1 MPQDG
6 DYSSSLHEE
15 YTQTSLPQGFD
26 HTPTDLYAFGNIA
39 GPRPLVKAENTS
51 IGARM
56 ELFSKLPALVPLV
69 KRGLHQPA
77 ERSAALRIAARLP
90 ARQKRALLPD
100 LVSLASFV
108 HGSTREARNI
118 ILSLS
123 REWLRENI
131 EKYAEPILQRGDYEE
146 YASLLELYMR
156 IDHDLALRL
165 ALRAV
170 AHNDPDIRD
179 VGETFLARLWPFM
192 PRNRASRS
200 GDRPGRGGL

>member
-1 MPQDG
+1 MND
-6 DYSSSLHEE
+6 E
-15 YTQTSLPQGFD
+15 LPRA
-26 HTPTDLYAFGNIA
+26 DLNLWQHF
-39 GPRPLVKAENTS
+39 VKAENTS

-179 VGETFLARLWPFM
+179 VGETFLADLNHPHSLKRTLQHEQ
-192 PRNRASRS
+192 AY
-200 GDRPGRGGL
+200 LEI

>member
-1 MPQDG
+1 MND
-6 DYSSSLHEE
+6 
-15 YTQTSLPQGFD
+15 
-26 HTPTDLYAFGNIA
+26 DLSHADLDLWQHFVN
-39 GPRPLVKAENTS
+39 AENTS

-56 ELFSKLPALVPLV
+56 ELFSKLPALVALV
-69 KRGLHQPA
+69 RRGLHQPS
-77 ERSAALRIAARLP
+77 ERSAALHIAAMLP
-90 ARQKRALLPD
+90 TREKRAILPD

-118 ILSLS
+118 ILSLP
-123 REWLRENI
+123 RKWLRDNI
-131 EKYAEPILQRGDYEE
+131 EEYAESILHRDNYEE

-179 VGETFLARLWPFM
+179 VGETFLTDLNHPHSLKRTLQHEQAYLEI
-192 PRNRASRS
+192 
-200 GDRPGRGGL
+200 